1 MRILLKEPK
10 QPLRSLVIDGSLK
23 TLQDLVGGNIEP
35 ITLNGRTVL
44 LVNEEGKLNG
54 LEPNFFLAAR
64 NDMIVGTALFVG
76 VKGEEFTDISAE
88 DANTIGTFMTYLINL
103 RPAEEE

>member
-35 ITLNGRTVL
+35 ITLNGRSVL

-54 LEPNFFLAAR
+54 LEPNFFLPAR

-76 VKGEEFTDISAE
+76 TQGEEFTDISQE
-88 DANTIGTFMTYLINL
+88 DADTIGTFMTYLVGL
-103 RPAEEE
+103 WPSGEE